1 MGGGKKIG
9 TCEGWGMIHER
20 LVFAQAHK
28 KGKEPERNYTDTL
41 RWEVKSLINAT

>member
-1 MGGGKKIG
+1 
-9 TCEGWGMIHER
+9 MIHER

>member
-1 MGGGKKIG
+1 MGKSYITIILSTQIMGEGKKIG

-28 KGKEPERNYTDTL
+28 KGKEPERNH
-41 RWEVKSLINAT
+41 